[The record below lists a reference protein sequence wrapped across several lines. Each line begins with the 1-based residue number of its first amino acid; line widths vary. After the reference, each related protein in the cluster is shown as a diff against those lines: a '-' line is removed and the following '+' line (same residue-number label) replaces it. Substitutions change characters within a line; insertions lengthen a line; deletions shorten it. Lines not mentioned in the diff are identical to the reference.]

1 MIPIG
6 KGVLAKVLGE
16 SSHHT
21 FDGWASIPTRLVVR
35 IFIDLHYFRLLPAR
49 DRLDQPY
56 RTGILAGHGNVFRNA
71 TSLRRAFVG
80 LD

>member
-6 KGVLAKVLGE
+6 KGVLANFLGE

-35 IFIDLHYFRLLPAR
+35 IFSTSTISGLLPAR
-49 DRLDQPY
+49 DRLDQPCSA
-56 RTGILAGHGNVFRNA
+56 GILAGRDSVCRSA